1 MNVIKLSNVS
11 KIIRERMVLQNINLN
26 LAKGKIYGFTGP
38 NGSGKTMLFRIIS
51 GLVKPSSGTVEVF
64 GDVLHKD
71 VSFPSDISVLL
82 EKPGFL
88 EQYSAF
94 DNLKFLAMIK
104 NKISDSD
111 IIAAIERVKLNPMD
125 KRPIKEYSL
134 GMKQRLAIAQCIMEQ
149 PQLILLD
156 EPMNGLDE
164 ESVHHVY
171 RIIKEENE
179 RGCTILLTSHN
190 RLDIETLCD
199 QVYSMNDG
207 MITGVT
213 NISIDE

>member
-1 MNVIKLSNVS
+1 VNAIRLFNVS
-11 KIIRERMVLQNINLN
+11 KKIKGRVVLQNINLN
-26 LAKGKIYGFTGP
+26 LERGNIYGFAGH

-71 VSFPSDISVLL
+71 VSFPGDISVLL

-111 IIAAIERVKLNPMD
+111 IVAAMERVKLNPMD
-125 KRPIKEYSL
+125 KRPVKEYSL

-164 ESVHHVY
+164 EAVRHVY

-207 MITGVT
+207 MIIDVT
-213 NISIDE
+213 NIARDE